1 MADEPSEEGGGD
13 STTEGGTSSSACAND
28 EWMGIQVMREVN
40 KRVMNTNRR
49 RIGNLRPSLGWAYI
63 HAIIAALGARLL
75 TGSVKRWFKGLGEV
89 GFYSASSER

>member
-13 STTEGGTSSSACAND
+13 STTGGGTSSSACAND

-49 RIGNLRPSLGWAYI
+49 RIGNLRSSLGWPYI
-63 HAIIAALGARLL
+63 HAIIAAL
-75 TGSVKRWFKGLGEV
+75 EV
-89 GFYSASSER
+89 VFYSASSER